1 MRTRLLCSSLLIAL
15 SISQNCFADPA
26 AAEKSIDEQM
36 ESCPGMTEW
45 QAEMRAKKAALKI
58 EEQPPTQP
66 ALREKLLAMMVS
78 DQSAREAMMGGH
90 KSTPE
95 ELKQLWKIDAE
106 NLPRIKAILKKH
118 GFPSAKQ
125 VGKDG
130 ANAAFLLVQHA
141 DNDPAFQTRALKLMQ
156 PLLAR
161 HEINAADVAL
171 LTDRV
176 LVAQKQ
182 PQRYGSQFDGING
195 VNVLHALEDPAHL
208 DARRAS
214 MDLFPMRT
222 YACIMTTAYRLPLD
236 LSALDA
242 SPAGH

>member
-1 MRTRLLCSSLLIAL
+1 MHSHLLCSSLLIAL
-15 SISQNCFADPA
+15 SISPSGFADPA
-26 AAEKSIDEQM
+26 PAEKPLDQQM
-36 ESCPGMTEW
+36 EACPGMAEW
-45 QAEMRAKKAALKI
+45 QAGMRAKKAALNI
-58 EEQPPTQP
+58 EEQPPAQP
-66 ALREKLLAMMVS
+66 ALRKKLLAMVAS
-78 DQSAREAMMGGH
+78 DQAVRQAVMGGH
-90 KSTPE
+90 EPTPE

-106 NLPRIKAILKKH
+106 NLPRIKAIIKKH
-118 GFPSAKQ
+118 GFPSVKQ

-141 DNDPAFQTRALKLMQ
+141 DNDPAFQARALRLMQ
-156 PLLAR
+156 PLLTR

-176 LVAQKQ
+176 LVAQKK

-195 VNVLHALEDPAHL
+195 VNVLYAVEDPAHL

-236 LSALDA
+236 LSALD
-242 SPAGH
+242 

>member
-1 MRTRLLCSSLLIAL
+1 MRTSFLCRGLIIAL
-15 SISQNCFADPA
+15 SLSQGCFADPA
-26 AAEKSIDEQM
+26 PAEKSLDEQM
-36 ESCPGMTEW
+36 EACPGMAEW

-58 EEQPPTQP
+58 DEQPPTQP
-66 ALREKLLAMMVS
+66 ALRAKLLAMVAR
-78 DQSAREAMMGGH
+78 DQTARQATLGGH
-90 KSTPE
+90 ELKPE
-95 ELKQLWKIDAE
+95 ELKQMWKVDAE

-118 GFPSAKQ
+118 GFPSVKQ

-141 DNDPAFQTRALKLMQ
+141 DNDPAFQAQALKRMQ
-156 PLLAR
+156 PLVAR

-176 LVAQKQ
+176 LVAQKK

-195 VNVLHALEDPAHL
+195 VNVLHAVEDPAHL

-236 LSALDA
+236 LSALD
-242 SPAGH
+242 

>member
-1 MRTRLLCSSLLIAL
+1 MRTCFLCSSLIIAL
-15 SISQNCFADPA
+15 SMSQGSFADPVP
-26 AAEKSIDEQM
+26 AEKSIDEQM
-36 ESCPGMTEW
+36 QTCPGMAEW
-45 QAEMRAKKAALKI
+45 QAEMRARKAALKI
-58 EEQPPTQP
+58 EEQQPTQP
-66 ALREKLLAMMVS
+66 ALRARLLAMVAS
-78 DQSAREAMMGGH
+78 DQAARQAMMGGH
-90 KSTPE
+90 EPTPE
-95 ELKQLWKIDAE
+95 ELKQLWKTDAE

-118 GFPSAKQ
+118 GFPSVKQ

-141 DNDPAFQTRALKLMQ
+141 DNDPAFQARALKLMQ

-161 HEINAADVAL
+161 QEINAADVAL

-195 VNVLHALEDPAHL
+195 VNVLHAVEDPANL

-236 LSALDA
+236 LSALD
-242 SPAGH
+242 